1 MIPATTI
8 RTIMAKVSTEIS
20 ATIVRANQPGKH
32 PQYPYG
38 TYNEILS
45 NEESAHQNI
54 KINTE
59 NVSASGVDI
68 KTYEKSEATISI
80 NFLDKNRVD
89 RIKTLATNALRWFK
103 SIDGREFCK
112 TNLITVQ
119 LIDNNIED
127 RTVYQQSFFENK
139 LGFDVRFD
147 YSGIITETIEGI
159 DTINIGM
166 TRDGEAQTDIEIP

>member
-1 MIPATTI
+1 MIPASVL
-8 RTIMAKVSTEIS
+8 RTIISELSSEIS
-20 ATIVRANQPGKH
+20 ATVVRSNQPGQH
-32 PQYPYG
+32 PTYPYG
-38 TYNEILS
+38 TYNEIS
-45 NEESAHQNI
+45 SAEESAHQNI